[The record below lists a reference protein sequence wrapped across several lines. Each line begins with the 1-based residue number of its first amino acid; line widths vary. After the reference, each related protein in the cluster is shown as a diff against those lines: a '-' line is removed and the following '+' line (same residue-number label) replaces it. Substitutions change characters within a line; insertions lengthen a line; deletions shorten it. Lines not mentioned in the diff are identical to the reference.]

1 MKKIVKQYG
10 NSAVIIFSPED
21 LQVYQI
27 SVGDVVEIAG
37 IKKVGRIRELKKEE
51 KK

>member
-1 MKKIVKQYG
+1 MKKIIKQYG
-10 NSAVIIFSPED
+10 SSAVLIFSPED
-21 LQVYQI
+21 LAIYQI

-37 IKKVGRIRELKKEE
+37 IKKVGRIRELKQGE